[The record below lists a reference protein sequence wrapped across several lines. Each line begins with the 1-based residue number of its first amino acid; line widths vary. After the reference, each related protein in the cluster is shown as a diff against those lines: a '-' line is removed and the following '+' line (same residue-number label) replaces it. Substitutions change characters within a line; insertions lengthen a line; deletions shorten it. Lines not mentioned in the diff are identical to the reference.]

1 MMHLLLVDDHAVVR
15 TGLRDIVSVSFST
28 ARFSEAATAREAME
42 LVLNQ
47 EFDMVILDIS
57 LPDENGLQLL
67 GRIRDTRPKLPVLIL
82 SMHPEEGYAKR
93 AMQAGANGYLNK
105 ASIPEELVSA
115 IDTIIAG
122 ANYVGGATDDAA
134 LSGDNKPPHAV
145 LSDQEWNVLLQL
157 AQGRKLIDIAAA
169 MNVHPKTVSTYKS
182 RIMKKLGLD
191 NNAQLMRYALEFGLA
206 E

>member
-122 ANYVGGATDDAA
+122 ANYVGGATDDAV